1 MDGDGRPLLPLPLDG
16 TRQPTFLDA
25 AFAGNGGTYSE
36 AHHHRHIAF
45 PLYKERHM
53 DVMDSALTDSEAETI
68 VRGECQ
74 DKLQSFIAALQM
86 KRPVSTDKAAILLKH
101 IVKGQMATDASL
113 IAGQMRLDHW
123 ELSLANGDNLAVL
136 AERARDFLDTEE
148 GAALYD
154 FFVKVFSHTQE
165 RMFD

>member
-1 MDGDGRPLLPLPLDG
+1 LDETRRPA
-16 TRQPTFLDA
+16 FLCTA
-25 AFAGNGGTYSE
+25 GFAGTGGTYSE
-36 AHHHRHIAF
+36 VHHHRHIAF
-45 PLYKERHM
+45 PLHKERRM
-53 DVMDSALTDSEAETI
+53 TDYRKSDYLDVMDSALTDSEAETI

-74 DKLQSFIAALQM
+74 DKLQNFIAALQM